1 MWGSGNFLLHRSISV
16 SQINH
21 KINTDPHSVTSRA
34 KEKFNS
40 RFPHLNTHY
49 YTGLTKKL
57 LDEFYPKSCPVC
69 KTKLTSEIAT
79 RETAVRCPRCYYQ
92 GSRTAYTPLHNLRLP
107 LWVFSY
113 VLMESM
119 HVFPQVL
126 TATSIQRRL
135 GCSNNTASLLKR
147 RLQLFLREFI
157 PDIKKLMA
165 EDIQKGFGEGYRLPQ
180 DDQTDLTGLID
191 GKPVVSVDTVALFS
205 AGERSNGFRKRYK
218 HRGQTSSIYLTDSV
232 AREKGKYQIGT
243 LVNTIGIKR
252 GAVIFDSIPD
262 QKQQTIQP
270 LLDFLPQHAP
280 IFSDEGFP
288 WLRRYNHNHRAINH
302 SKRAKDRKRNVWSRE
317 RWSCKGVHSQT
328 AEGFQRVLK
337 HSFLAGYVYIKPEY
351 SQLYLDEWS
360 ALKGLTVY
368 GFDRLLAVRGAG
380 GLWGQCEPYLP

>member
-1 MWGSGNFLLHRSISV
+1 
-16 SQINH
+16 
-21 KINTDPHSVTSRA
+21 
-34 KEKFNS
+34 
-40 RFPHLNTHY
+40 
-49 YTGLTKKL
+49 
-57 LDEFYPKSCPVC
+57 
-69 KTKLTSEIAT
+69 
-79 RETAVRCPRCYYQ
+79 
-92 GSRTAYTPLHNLRLP
+92 
-107 LWVFSY
+107 
-113 VLMESM
+113 MESM

-368 GFDRLLAVRGAG
+368 GFERLLAIRGAG

>member
-1 MWGSGNFLLHRSISV
+1 M
-16 SQINH
+16 
-21 KINTDPHSVTSRA
+21 
-34 KEKFNS
+34 
-40 RFPHLNTHY
+40 
-49 YTGLTKKL
+49 
-57 LDEFYPKSCPVC
+57 
-69 KTKLTSEIAT
+69 
-79 RETAVRCPRCYYQ
+79 
-92 GSRTAYTPLHNLRLP
+92 
-107 LWVFSY
+107 
-113 VLMESM
+113 
-119 HVFPQVL
+119 
-126 TATSIQRRL
+126 
-135 GCSNNTASLLKR
+135 
-147 RLQLFLREFI
+147 FLREFI

-180 DDQTDLTGLID
+180 DDQTDLTELID

-243 LVNTIGIKR
+243 LVNTIGIKK
-252 GAVIFDSIPD
+252 GAVIFNSIPD

-270 LLDFLPQHAP
+270 LLDFLPQHSP
-280 IFSDEGFP
+280 IFTDDGLP
-288 WLRRYNHNHRAINH
+288 WLKRYNHNHRAINH

-360 ALKGLTVY
+360 ALKEIGRASCRERV
-368 GFDRLLAVRGAG
+368 
-380 GLWGQCEPYLP
+380 